1 MARTVLARTNRA
13 RLLAVRRG
21 AVAFTC
27 REKAKTTCPRAALA
41 NGMYR
46 QSLAWSARD
55 VPHGTRAAAIGE
67 GALQAGEERRLGLD
81 GKKLGVCA
89 RGKHASS
96 VFFLRSG
103 ARAGEAREPAS
114 ERAYGRSKRRRGA
127 YRGPAPFG
135 TVAAGVPRIGL
146 VRFWGDG
153 TREIATWTGRA
164 SKSYL

>member
-1 MARTVLARTNRA
+1 MLARTVLVRTNRA

-96 VFFLRSG
+96 LGFSSDPAAPGRRRR
-103 ARAGEAREPAS
+103 RAGEAREPAS
-114 ERAYGRSKRRRGA
+114 
-127 YRGPAPFG
+127 
-135 TVAAGVPRIGL
+135 
-146 VRFWGDG
+146 
-153 TREIATWTGRA
+153 
-164 SKSYL
+164 